1 MVPHAAET
9 RGSGAPSGFLE
20 AAFRKE
26 AGGICAGI
34 RIPRASAV
42 RERTQR
48 CEERAMTPV
57 GAISFVVGTAA
68 VVEDLA
74 RRRISNWTW
83 GVALA
88 SGLVLRISQA
98 GWRGAASAGLGAV
111 VGFTVFLI
119 AYLLNGMGAGD
130 VKLMAGFGSLLGPSA
145 ILCAAWIAAVVGA
158 LIAVGYAVGI
168 WLRRRH
174 QAGSGKPILRA
185 DTIPYAPA
193 IVAGAW
199 LAEVALG

>member
-1 MVPHAAET
+1 
-9 RGSGAPSGFLE
+9 
-20 AAFRKE
+20 
-26 AGGICAGI
+26 
-34 RIPRASAV
+34 
-42 RERTQR
+42 
-48 CEERAMTPV
+48 MTSI
-57 GAISFVVGTAA
+57 GAISLVVGGAA

-88 SGLVLRISQA
+88 SGLVLHVSQA
-98 GWRGAASAGLGAV
+98 GWRGAASAAMGAV

-119 AYLLNGMGAGD
+119 FYVLKGMGAGD
-130 VKLMAGFGSLLGPSA
+130 VKLMAGFGSLLGPSV

-158 LIAVGYAVGI
+158 LIGVGYAVVI
-168 WLRRRH
+168 SFRRRH
-174 QAGSGKPILRA
+174 LAGAGAQILHA